1 MVEQY
6 QKSIK
11 THTHTISSMYTID
24 TYLDGLFFFLFSSYF
39 GCFFAEGLAG
49 FLSGFLVSHV
59 VPESGFFVELEESS
73 RWVLGSPLA
82 DNVEGHQGFVQSF
95 AVDVIEFA
103 FLNHFA
109 VSLVA
114 RMVVRSTTPAVHDIV
129 LVRLLNVPQRPI
141 CVLFLWR
148 RRRFFF
154 GFDIVVVVLDFDFDF
169 LLHCFLRFRIIVF
182 LLDGCRFFLLFRHF
196 YFFAKE
202 KEQRR
207 EGARVVCGCVCQ
219 RYGVFCFGFNEY
231 LLFRTVC
238 LCIVL
243 AWIGTARAYG
253 SSVVRM
259 CGLNPGKTR
268 S

>member
-219 RYGVFCFGFNEY
+219 RTSGTGFFVSASTSTCCSGPSVY
-231 LLFRTVC
+231 VLFWRGLVRHARMVRLSCVC
-238 LCIVL
+238 
-243 AWIGTARAYG
+243 AG
-253 SSVVRM
+253 
-259 CGLNPGKTR
+259 
-268 S
+268 